1 MEPEIARRQS
11 TPLTTILL
19 VLVSVFL
26 GFQIIGP
33 LIGFFIALPFY
44 PGNFMEMTQAL
55 PNPVGHPEMKVPLF
69 IMQGCATFFGLIVVP
84 VILIRILRSRAYISG
99 LFQGAIFPQTAL
111 ITIALVFVFTGV
123 NSIFIEWN
131 QNVHFPGGIE
141 EALKTL
147 EDKLREQ
154 TEFLTKFDSIG
165 QVILAVVVVSILPGI
180 GEELVFRG
188 IIQREFYRATRNIH
202 VSIWVAAAIFSAI
215 HMQFYGFV
223 PRMLLGALFGYIYYW
238 SGSLT
243 MSMLAHL
250 FNNGMMVVAL
260 YFYQQGA
267 LDIDVESTEAAP
279 WHIVAISAAVTA
291 VLGYLFWKF
300 YRDRGLGQA
309 PPEDAPTASL

>member
-11 TPLTTILL
+11 SPLTTILFML
-19 VLVSVFL
+19 VAVLL
-26 GFQIIGP
+26 GFQIVGP
-33 LIGFFIALPFY
+33 LIGYFIALPFY
-44 PGNFMEMTQAL
+44 PGSGIEMIEDL
-55 PNPVGHPEMKVPLF
+55 KNPIGHPETKVPLF
-69 IMQGCATFFGLIVVP
+69 IMQGCATFFGLILIP
-84 VILIRILRSRAYISG
+84 VILIRILRSRAYAVG
-99 LFQGAIFPQTAL
+99 LFNGAIFPQTAL
-111 ITIALVFVFTGV
+111 ITVALVFVFTGV

-131 QNVHFPGGIE
+131 QNIKFPDGIE
-141 EALKTL
+141 QPLKDL
-147 EDKLREQ
+147 EEMLRKQ

-165 QVILAVVVVSILPGI
+165 QLILAVVVVSILPGI

-202 VSIWVAAAIFSAI
+202 VSIWVSAAIFSAI
-215 HMQFYGFV
+215 HIQFYGFV
-223 PRMLLGALFGYIYYW
+223 PRMLLGALFGYLYYW

-279 WHIVAISAAVTA
+279 WPIVAMSTAATGL
-291 VLGYLFWKF
+291 LGFLFWKF
-300 YRDRGLGQA
+300 YRERGLGQA
-309 PPEDAPTASL
+309 RPEDDATTSL

>member
-11 TPLTTILL
+11 SPLTTILL
-19 VLVSVFL
+19 MLVSVFL

-33 LIGFFIALPFY
+33 LIGFFVAMPFY
-44 PGNFMEMTQAL
+44 PGSFLEMTQAL
-55 PNPVGHPEMKVPLF
+55 QNPVGQPEMKVPLF
-69 IMQGCATFFGLIVVP
+69 IMQGCATFFGLIVIP
-84 VILIRILRSRAYISG
+84 VILIRILRSREYAVG
-99 LFQGAIFPQTAL
+99 LFNGAIFPQTAL

-131 QNVHFPGGIE
+131 QNINLPGSVGE
-141 EALKTL
+141 TLKAL

-165 QVILAVVVVSILPGI
+165 QLILAVVVVSILPGI

-188 IIQREFYRATRNIH
+188 IIQREFYRGTRNIH
-202 VSIWVAAAIFSAI
+202 VSVWVSAAIFSAI
-215 HMQFYGFV
+215 HMQFFGFI
-223 PRMLLGALFGYIYYW
+223 PRMLLGALFGYLYYW

-279 WHIVAISAAVTA
+279 WHIVAISVAATG
-291 VLGYLFWKF
+291 VLGFLFWKF
-300 YRDRGLGQA
+300 YRERGLGQA
-309 PPEDAPTASL
+309 RPEDDPTTPR

>member
-1 MEPEIARRQS
+1 M
-11 TPLTTILL
+11 TILL
-19 VLVSVFL
+19 VLVAVLL

-44 PGNFMEMTQAL
+44 PGTFLDMSEAIKDPL
-55 PNPVGHPEMKVPLF
+55 GHPEMKVPLF

-84 VILIRILRSRAYISG
+84 VILVRILRSRDYTVG
-99 LFQGAIFPQTAL
+99 LFTGPIFPQTAL
-111 ITIALVFVFTGV
+111 ITIALIFAFTGV

-131 QNVHFPGGIE
+131 QNITFPDGIE
-141 EALKTL
+141 QTLKSL
-147 EDKLREQ
+147 EDLLRKQ
-154 TEFLTKFDSIG
+154 TEFLTKFDSTG
-165 QVILAVVVVSILPGI
+165 QLILAVVVVSILPGI

-223 PRMLLGALFGYIYYW
+223 PRMLLGALFGYLYYW

-243 MSMLAHL
+243 MAMLAHL
-250 FNNGMMVVAL
+250 FNNGMMVLAL
-260 YFYQQGA
+260 YFYQKGA

-279 WHIVAISAAVTA
+279 WHIVASCTLATGA
-291 VLGYLFWKF
+291 LCFLFWKY

-309 PPEDAPTASL
+309 PPEDDPATAH

>member
-11 TPLTTILL
+11 SPLTTILL
-19 VLVSVFL
+19 MLVAVLL
-26 GFQIIGP
+26 GFQIVGP
-33 LIGFFIALPFY
+33 LIGYFIALPFY
-44 PGNFMEMTQAL
+44 PGSGTEMIKDL
-55 PNPVGHPEMKVPLF
+55 KNPIGHPEVKVPLF
-69 IMQGCATFFGLIVVP
+69 IMQGCATFFGLILIP
-84 VILIRILRSRAYISG
+84 VILIHILRSRAYAVG
-99 LFQGAIFPQTAL
+99 FFNGAIFPQTAL
-111 ITIALVFVFTGV
+111 ITVALVFVFTGV

-131 QNVHFPGGIE
+131 QNIKFPDGIE
-141 EALKTL
+141 QPLKDL
-147 EDKLREQ
+147 EEMLRKQ

-165 QVILAVVVVSILPGI
+165 QLILAVVVVSILPGI

-202 VSIWVAAAIFSAI
+202 VSIWVSAAIFSAI
-215 HMQFYGFV
+215 HIQFYGFV
-223 PRMLLGALFGYIYYW
+223 PRMLLGALFGYLYYW

-279 WHIVAISAAVTA
+279 WPIVAISTAATGL
-291 VLGYLFWKF
+291 LGFLFWKF
-300 YRDRGLGQA
+300 YRERGLGQA
-309 PPEDAPTASL
+309 RPEDDATTSL

>member
-1 MEPEIARRQS
+1 
-11 TPLTTILL
+11 
-19 VLVSVFL
+19 LVSVFL
-26 GFQIIGP
+26 GFQIVGP
-33 LIGFFIALPFY
+33 LFGFFIALPFY

-55 PNPVGHPEMKVPLF
+55 QNPVGQPEMKVPLF

-84 VILIRILRSRAYISG
+84 LILIRILRSRDYASE
-99 LFQGAIFPQTAL
+99 LFKGTVFPQTLL
-111 ITIALVFVFTGV
+111 IMLALVFVFTGV
-123 NSIFIEWN
+123 NSIFIDWN
-131 QNVHFPGGIE
+131 QNITFPDGIE
-141 EALKTL
+141 QTLKAL

-165 QVILAVVVVSILPGI
+165 QLILAVVVVSILPGI

-188 IIQREFYRATRNIH
+188 IIQREFYRASRNIH
-202 VSIWVAAAIFSAI
+202 VSIWVSAAIFSAI

-243 MSMLAHL
+243 MSMIAHL

-279 WHIVAISAAVTA
+279 WPIVATSAAATA
-291 VLGYLFWKF
+291 ALGFMFWKF
-300 YRDRGLGQA
+300 YSDRGLGQA
-309 PPEDAPTASL
+309 RPEDDPSPSL

>member
-1 MEPEIARRQS
+1 MLEDLKNPFEHPEI
-11 TPLTTILL
+11 
-19 VLVSVFL
+19 
-26 GFQIIGP
+26 
-33 LIGFFIALPFY
+33 
-44 PGNFMEMTQAL
+44 
-55 PNPVGHPEMKVPLF
+55 KVPLF
-69 IMQGCATFFGLIVVP
+69 IMQGCATFFGLILIP
-84 VILIRILRSRAYISG
+84 AILIRILRSREYAAS

-111 ITIALVFVFTGV
+111 ITISLVFVFTGV

-131 QNVHFPGGIE
+131 QNITFPDGIE
-141 EALKTL
+141 QTLKAL
-147 EDKLREQ
+147 EDMLRKQ
-154 TEFLTKFDSIG
+154 TEFLTKFDSVG
-165 QVILAVVVVSILPGI
+165 QLILAVVVVSILPGI

-188 IIQREFYRATRNIH
+188 IFQREFYRATRNIH
-202 VSIWVAAAIFSAI
+202 VSIWISAAIFSAI
-215 HMQFYGFV
+215 HIQFYGFV

-279 WHIVAISAAVTA
+279 WHIVATSVVATG
-291 VLGYLFWKF
+291 VLGFLFWKF

-309 PPEDAPTASL
+309 PPEDDPSISR